1 MATLSYHTQ
10 HTTPRKPDAA
20 RVLQSYWHIVETQG
34 RRGALRKTGEL
45 YNVSDETVRRYLAAH
60 DAAHNAAE
68 TPVELQYVPPPGG
81 YSEPIVPFVSASY
94 VTPHATLD
102 ADTTTEQPQTPFL
115 DGGNLCQA
123 TNATDAA
130 QPQETANATN
140 ELSHGRIATRHADE
154 LETTLLDET
163 PPAPPMPQQAVIPG
177 HAPAFHL
184 VDALTFAYEHAPL
197 VQLAV
202 CVVLVAF
209 LVAFVGA

>member
-1 MATLSYHTQ
+1 MAQAQAYHS
-10 HTTPRKPDAA
+10 TTTTRKPDAA

-45 YNVSDETVRRYLAAH
+45 YNLSDETVRRYLAAH
-60 DAAHNAAE
+60 DAAHNAPE
-68 TPVELQYVPPPGG
+68 TPVELLYVPPPGG
-81 YSEPIVPFVSASY
+81 YSEPIVPTISASY
-94 VTPHATLD
+94 VTPHAT
-102 ADTTTEQPQTPFL
+102 ATPHDTATEQPQTPFM

-123 TNATDAA
+123 TNATDAP
-130 QPQETANATN
+130 QPQETELDADELPHAT
-140 ELSHGRIATRHADE
+140 LPQCHADE
-154 LETTLLDET
+154 LEPVVLA
-163 PPAPPMPQQAVIPG
+163 APPMPQHAVMRG

-184 VDALTFAYEHAPL
+184 VDALTFCYEHAPL